1 MVQARRP
8 AADNGAV
15 EQAVESGL
23 IEAQRTAWALQPAAE
38 SQRALET
45 FSIALAG

>member
-8 AADNGAV
+8 VADNGAV

-23 IEAQRTAWALQPAAE
+23 IEAQRTATAPPPAAE
-38 SQRALET
+38 SQWASET
-45 FSIALAG
+45 FSVALAE